1 MIEDPVTV
9 VIVLDRELSITVE
22 KSSPVTVLV
31 ASEAL
36 SVVLISVEIVV
47 RLLSV
52 AMLVEAPTALNVIL
66 GAGLSV
72 RLVDVSL
79 VPVLVTV
86 SKVLRL
92 LDVSLA
98 LILNTTA
105 EVLVDVLSSITL
117 VRDSKPTTLVVSAL
131 LNAVLGSVELAD
143 MPPLVA
149 ATNDVLSLESSVMLE
164 DMALLMLIVSG
175 VLEGVADT
183 RISVEVVTAL
193 AIVLVVNTGVKLE
206 ILLLL
211 VLCTA
216 SEILKVVV
224 DAVELLAVSVVDLSV
239 ITVALG
245 TGLTI
250 VLISLVL
257 TEMAT
262 EMTVVVGTGI
272 IFELVVTPA
281 SVLVI
286 VPGTVMT
293 EVDEG
298 LSDTL
303 DGVSLVVM
311 LNTI

>member
-216 SEILKVVV
+216 SEVLKVVV

-262 EMTVVVGTGI
+262 EMTVVVGTGR